1 MEFKEILNYV
11 LYIVITVILPVVAAY
26 IVSLIKSKIN
36 ESTIVA
42 EVTKN
47 EEVNTIIKNALS
59 DVMDA
64 VLYVNQTYT
73 DSLKSS
79 GKFDEEAQKIAFNKA
94 YTKAATLISEET
106 KKVITDLYD
115 SFDKW
120 LELKIEASVN
130 MTKKE

>member
-26 IVSLIKSKIN
+26 VVNLIKRKIN
-36 ESTIVA
+36 ESTIIA

-47 EEVNTIIKNALS
+47 EEIDSIIKNALS

-94 YTKAATLISEET
+94 YAKAATLISDGT
-106 KKVITDLYD
+106 KQVISDLYG
-115 SFDKW
+115 SFDRW

-130 MTKKE
+130 MAKKE